1 MKLRDTILALF
12 IIIVWGV
19 NFTVIKFGVDGIP
32 PLLLVALRFTFAAFP
47 ALLFIKPPQ
56 IPWQYVAAYGLTVG
70 VGQFACLFYAIFIGM
85 PAGVASVV
93 LQAQAFFT
101 IFLAALCCGERI
113 KPKQFVGLAL
123 AFFGLICI
131 SGKLVGSDVS
141 AIPFNAFLITICGA
155 FFWASSNIV
164 VQKAAV
170 RAITDKKKLDVL
182 SLVVWSSLVPPIPM
196 LIMSVWLETPAVIV
210 PALLHISGLTIFS
223 IAYLSFVATLFGY
236 GMWSKLLA
244 KYPAQKIAPLSL
256 LIPIVGII
264 TAWLILGEKLNFW
277 QWSGSALIIIGLMVS
292 NLNVSRRKA

>member
-1 MKLRDTILALF
+1 MKLRDIVLALF

-47 ALLFIKPPQ
+47 ALLFIKRPALN
-56 IPWQYVAAYGLTVG
+56 WKYVVAYGLTVG

-101 IFLAALCCGERI
+101 IFLAALWCHEQIRV
-113 KPKQFVGLAL
+113 KQIAGLIL
-123 AFFGLICI
+123 AFIGLLCI
-131 SGKLVGSDVS
+131 SGKVLGSQ
-141 AIPFNAFLITICGA
+141 AGNIPFDAFMITVLGA

-164 VQKAAV
+164 VQKASAH
-170 RAITDKKKLDVL
+170 AAMEGQKLDVL
-182 SLVVWSSLVPPIPM
+182 SLVVWSSLVPPLPM
-196 LIMSVWLETPAVIV
+196 LAMSLWLETPAVIV
-210 PALLHISGLTIFS
+210 PALLQISARTIFS
-223 IAYLSFVATLFGY
+223 ICYLSFLATLFGY

-244 KYPAQKIAPLSL
+244 KYPAQTIAPLSL

-264 TAWLILGEKLNFW
+264 TAWFVLGETLSLW
-277 QWSGSALIIIGLMVS
+277 QWGGSALIIGGLVIS
-292 NLNVSRRKA
+292 NLRFSKSSR

>member
-47 ALLFIKPPQ
+47 ALLFIKRPDLN
-56 IPWQYVAAYGLTVG
+56 WKYVVAYGLTVG

-101 IFLAALCCGERI
+101 IFLAALCCHERI
-113 KPKQFVGLAL
+113 RAKQITGLIL
-123 AFFGLICI
+123 AFAGLLCI
-131 SGKLVGSDVS
+131 SGKLLGSQVGN
-141 AIPFNAFLITICGA
+141 IPFDAFLITVLGA
-155 FFWASSNIV
+155 FFWAASNIF
-164 VQKAAV
+164 VQKASAH
-170 RAITDKKKLDVL
+170 AAAAGQKLDVL
-182 SLVVWSSLVPPIPM
+182 SLVVWSSLVPPLPM
-196 LIMSVWLETPAVIV
+196 LVMSVWLETPAVIV
-210 PALLHISGLTIFS
+210 PALLQISGRTIFS
-223 IAYLSFVATLFGY
+223 ICYLSFVATLFGY

-244 KYPAQKIAPLSL
+244 KYPAQTIAPLSL

-264 TAWLILGEKLNFW
+264 TAWLVLGETLSFW
-277 QWSGSALIIIGLMVS
+277 QWGGSAMIIAGLVIS
-292 NLNVSRRKA
+292 NLHFSKSSK